1 MGQYNLPMKAIPS
14 RLFRAEQVRELDRR
28 AIQEQGIPGYELMT
42 RAGRAAWH
50 LASEMFPSTRRW
62 LVICGAGNNAGDGY
76 VVARLALAAG
86 RHPVVRWL
94 KDPETLTGDAQ
105 TAWAAYRDA
114 GGEAAAW
121 DGEPIAGDRD
131 LIVDALLGTGLDRS
145 LAGAWAQVV
154 DAINN
159 ADRPVVALD
168 VPSGLNADTGAV
180 MGAAVR
186 ADLTVTFVGMK
197 LGLLTGRGSALC
209 GRVRF
214 AGLAIPPAVLSM
226 EPAAN
231 RLREDMLN
239 RVLPLRSRDGH
250 KGRYGHALIVGGGE
264 GMGGAPRL
272 AAEAALRSGAGLVSV
287 ATLPEHVA
295 PLLASCPE
303 VMTHGVAT
311 VRELDPMLKRAT
323 LVAVGPGLGQTDWS
337 RKMFARVLAS
347 GRPLVVDA
355 DGLNLLAE
363 NPVRRDDWVLT
374 PHPGEAARLLESTAQ
389 AVEADRP
396 TAVRALQERYGGA
409 VILKGAGTL
418 ICDGEGPLSLCD
430 RGNPGMATAG
440 MGDVLTGIVAG
451 LAVQSGR
458 LAEAAAFGVLVH
470 ALAGDRAA
478 GEAERGLMARD
489 LLAALRSVV
498 NPATRD

>member
-1 MGQYNLPMKAIPS
+1 MKAIPS
-14 RLFRAEQVRELDRR
+14 RLFRAEQVREFDRR
-28 AIQEQGIPGYELMT
+28 AIEDQGIPGYELMT

-50 LASEMFPSTRRW
+50 LASEMFPSARRW
-62 LVICGAGNNAGDGY
+62 LVVCGAGNNAGDGY
-76 VVARLALAAG
+76 VVARLAQAAG

-94 KDPETLTGDAQ
+94 KDPESLCGDAH

-121 DGEPIAGDRD
+121 DGASVPDRCD
-131 LIVDALLGTGLDRS
+131 LIVDALLGTGLDRPVS
-145 LAGAWAQVV
+145 GPWADAVAAVNDAG
-154 DAINN
+154 
-159 ADRPVVALD
+159 RPVVALD
-168 VPSGLNADTGAV
+168 VPSGLNADTGAE

-197 LGLLTGRGSALC
+197 LGLLTGRGPALC

-214 AGLAIPPAVLSM
+214 AGLAIPPAALAM
-226 EPAAN
+226 EPAAH
-231 RLREDMLN
+231 RLREDALN
-239 RVLPLRSRDGH
+239 RVLPKRVRDGH
-250 KGRYGHALIVGGGE
+250 KGRYGHALVVGGGE

-287 ATLPEHVA
+287 ATVPEHVA

-303 VMTHGVAT
+303 VMTRGVSNGGD
-311 VRELDPMLKRAT
+311 LDPMLKRAT
-323 LVAVGPGLGQTDWS
+323 LVALGPGLGQTDWS
-337 RKMFARVLAS
+337 RKMFTRALAS
-347 GRPLVVDA
+347 GRPLVLDA
-355 DGLNLLAE
+355 DGLNLLAD
-363 NPVRRDDWVLT
+363 NPLRRDDWVLT
-374 PHPGEAARLLESTAQ
+374 PHPGEAARLLGATVGE
-389 AVEADRP
+389 VEADRP
-396 TAVRALQERYGGA
+396 GAVRALQDRYGGV

-418 ICDGEGPLSLCD
+418 VCDGEGPLSLCD

-478 GEAERGLMARD
+478 ADAERGLMARD
-489 LLAALRSVV
+489 LIGMLRSVV
-498 NPATRD
+498 NPAAGD